1 MDVIQVFGVNSNTAS
16 SSSSWDVYLLHV
28 TSIVCSSLPVSLLVP
43 IYYFP
48 GGRDWHGI
56 KALPKFKFYFQN
68 SSFAVKRYVYDLG
81 MKF

>member
-1 MDVIQVFGVNSNTAS
+1 MDVIQIFGVNINTAS
-16 SSSSWDVYLLHV
+16 SLSCDVYLLHV
-28 TSIVCSSLPVSLLVP
+28 TSTVCSSFPVSLLVP

-48 GGRDWHGI
+48 GGRDQHGI